1 MLESDL
7 LIKQAVSNTKV
18 QFSNSPDLDSA
29 LTNAIMDA
37 LEAHTAMSTQALQS
51 ETIREGLKAILLGPA
66 GLYEALREAAL
77 HR

>member
-1 MLESDL
+1 
-7 LIKQAVSNTKV
+7 
-18 QFSNSPDLDSA
+18 
-29 LTNAIMDA
+29 
-37 LEAHTAMSTQALQS
+37 MSTQALQS